1 LSQILR
7 HSDIQESVMR
17 RSLSGVVLLSLVT
30 AFAGPAAGQSQQ
42 QQAPQQPPPEQQQQA
57 APVAPYRPVML
68 SMPQPFKDAGFEA
81 FRDRLADAARKRDR
95 AAMAKLTV
103 ARNFFWER
111 ENGDGADPKKSGI
124 DNLYTALALT
134 NKDAAGWD
142 MIVAFAGDPTVS
154 PAPNRK
160 DAICA
165 PGDPTFDHKAFGE
178 MLDATRTDIF
188 EWGYPVETGVTV
200 RAAAATTSP
209 PIEKLGMHFIRVL
222 PDDSPA
228 AAVAAAVKVATP
240 SGKTGY
246 IQADTIAPLGNDQI
260 CYVKEG
266 NDWKVVGYIGAG
278 DPQ

>member
-1 LSQILR
+1 MLR
-7 HSDIQESVMR
+7 HSDNQENGMR
-17 RSLSGVVLLSLVT
+17 RSLGGVVLLSLVT
-30 AFAGPAAGQSQQ
+30 ALAGPAAGQTQQ
-42 QQAPQQPPPEQQQQA
+42 QQAPAQPPPEQQQA
-57 APVAPYRPVML
+57 APVAPYKPVML
-68 SMPQPFKDAGFEA
+68 SMPQPFKDPAFEA
-81 FRDRLADAARKRDR
+81 FRGRLADAARKHDR

-103 ARNFFWER
+103 AKDFFWER

-134 NKDAAGWD
+134 NQDAPGWD

-178 MLDATRTDIF
+178 LLDATKTDIF

-200 RAAAATTSP
+200 RAGATTTAP
-209 PIEKLGMHFIRVL
+209 PVEKLGMHFIRVL

-260 CYVKEG
+260 CYVKDG
-266 NDWKVVGYIGAG
+266 TDWKVVGYIGAG